1 MTLPV
6 EKLVQL
12 NNTLKNYSLEER
24 ARLYNLKPDRAD
36 VITNAADIFLLARRA
51 YPSEAYRSC
60 LPSAWSTVSSTV
72 STCNTTKP
80 RKNKSPSPL
89 LINTDNSKFFK

>member
-24 ARLYNLKPDRAD
+24 ARLYNLKTRP
-36 VITNAADIFLLARRA
+36 VQM
-51 YPSEAYRSC
+51 S
-60 LPSAWSTVSSTV
+60 LPMPQISF
-72 STCNTTKP
+72 C
-80 RKNKSPSPL
+80 
-89 LINTDNSKFFK
+89 

>member
-12 NNTLKNYSLEER
+12 NNTLKNYSLEVR

-36 VITNAADIFLLARRA
+36 VITNAADIFLLVAEDTHA
-51 YPSEAYRSC
+51 
-60 LPSAWSTVSSTV
+60 
-72 STCNTTKP
+72 
-80 RKNKSPSPL
+80 
-89 LINTDNSKFFK
+89 

>member
-36 VITNAADIFLLARRA
+36 VITNAADIFLLVAI
-51 YPSEAYRSC
+51 
-60 LPSAWSTVSSTV
+60 
-72 STCNTTKP
+72 CNTTKP
-80 RKNKSPSPL
+80 RKNKSPSPF
-89 LINTDNSKFFK
+89 INKYR